1 MIKIIGAVFI
11 VAATTWIG
19 FEFANKLRERPR
31 QLRLM
36 RAALQSLEAEI
47 MYGHTPLA
55 EAAERLAKQ
64 IPKTAL
70 LFLFEGFSQQLEQGE
85 KPCGRHGCPVWSMF
99 GNGRR

>member
-1 MIKIIGAVFI
+1 MRTNAIAKGEGEQHMIKIIGAVFI

-31 QLRLM
+31 QLWLM
-36 RAALQSLEAEI
+36 RSALQSLEAEI

-64 IPKTAL
+64 LPKPL
-70 LFLFEGFSQQLEQGE
+70 CFL
-85 KPCGRHGCPVWSMF
+85 
-99 GNGRR
+99 